1 MIRQNI
7 LLEQIGLKL
16 FCTQRSDPVPSLVL
30 LHGGGLGWGKLVDKK
45 TSMQRARKLRNNLT
59 DAEQKLW
66 YALRGK
72 QIKDYKFRRQV
83 VIESYIVDF
92 LSHDLNLIIEV
103 DGGQHAERENYDK
116 ERTDFLTRR
125 GYKVLRFWNN
135 EVLGDLDSVLEKIY
149 GEIGEEPP
157 P

>member
-1 MIRQNI
+1 
-7 LLEQIGLKL
+7 
-16 FCTQRSDPVPSLVL
+16 
-30 LHGGGLGWGKLVDKK
+30 
-45 TSMQRARKLRNNLT
+45 MQRARKLRNNLT

-83 VIESYIVDF
+83 VIENYIVDF

-103 DGGQHAERENYDK
+103 DGGQHAEREVYDN
-116 ERTDFLTRR
+116 ERTEFLKRC
-125 GYKVLRFWNN
+125 GYRVLRFWNN
-135 EVLGDLDSVLEKIY
+135 EVLGDLGSVLEKIY
-149 GEIGEEPP
+149 DEIREEPP